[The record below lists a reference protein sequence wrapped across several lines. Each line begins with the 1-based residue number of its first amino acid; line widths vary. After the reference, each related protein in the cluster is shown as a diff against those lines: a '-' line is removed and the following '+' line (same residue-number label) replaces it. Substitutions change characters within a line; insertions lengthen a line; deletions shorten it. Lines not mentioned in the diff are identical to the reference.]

1 MCLYSFHWFYYKELL
16 RKSIATAFKL
26 HVELITDKHHPYIS
40 CKHSSKSVYCYRIHT
55 VPLTTDELAASCD
68 ALLIHSHNFDLILF
82 LCMCMCTFRS
92 LPFNILANLLSS
104 GFYQMQNV
112 FTNTIYAYIQFG
124 VIQTSALGC
133 FFYSLSL
140 YVYPVCHRFN
150 VSLSSISFVF
160 FVARSLLFMDIWFV
174 FFSFAPLVRLFVSI
188 FVLLLYACLIQLRND
203 LNTFIHSLMTI
214 FDDLK

>member
-1 MCLYSFHWFYYKELL
+1 
-16 RKSIATAFKL
+16 
-26 HVELITDKHHPYIS
+26 
-40 CKHSSKSVYCYRIHT
+40 
-55 VPLTTDELAASCD
+55 
-68 ALLIHSHNFDLILF
+68 
-82 LCMCMCTFRS
+82 MCMFRS

-133 FFYSLSL
+133 FFSTLFLSFCL
-140 YVYPVCHRFN
+140 SRLPPFQCIFIIDFVCIFRG
-150 VSLSSISFVF
+150 SISAAVHGYMVF
-160 FVARSLLFMDIWFV
+160 FP
-174 FFSFAPLVRLFVSI
+174 FAPLVRLFVSI

>member
-68 ALLIHSHNFDLILF
+68 ALLIHSHNSDLILF

-133 FFYSLSL
+133 FFTLFLSMSIPFATVSMYL
-140 YVYPVCHRFN
+140 YHRFRLYF
-150 VSLSSISFVF
+150 SWLDLCCSWIYG
-160 FVARSLLFMDIWFV
+160 LF
-174 FFSFAPLVRLFVSI
+174 FFSLAPLVRLFVSI